1 MQYKLFFMSIPTAV
15 IQTRI
20 SKSDK
25 ERVEYICDQ
34 VGLTFNDVI
43 RIIAKQI
50 VNSSSV
56 KAGVDIPKILN
67 EREPDE
73 FEKAALDNHQFHS
86 DLAGVEETK
95 EFLKKL
101 KDAIK

>member
-1 MQYKLFFMSIPTAV
+1 MSVPTTV

-25 ERVEYICDQ
+25 DKIDLICDQ

-50 VNSSSV
+50 VNTNSIQL
-56 KAGVDIPKILN
+56 DLNIPSLIN

-86 DLAGVEETK
+86 DLVGVEESQK
-95 EFLKKL
+95 FLDEL
-101 KDAIK
+101 NN

>member
-1 MQYKLFFMSIPTAV
+1 MSIPTTV

-25 ERVEYICDQ
+25 EKIDLICDQ

-50 VNSSSV
+50 VNTNSIQL
-56 KAGVDIPKILN
+56 DLNIPSLID

-86 DLAGVEETK
+86 DLASEDDVK
-95 EFLKKL
+95 ELEKELGIKL
-101 KDAIK
+101 RF